1 MGYNGQPEPE
11 PTPQSI
17 IYAAPSDRVREEAP
31 APVLD
36 EDDDHIWS
44 DDAEDEERAL
54 NVWVI
59 GRWR

>member
-17 IYAAPSDRVREEAP
+17 IYAAASDRVREEAP

-36 EDDDHIWS
+36 EDDDH
-44 DDAEDEERAL
+44 L
-54 NVWVI
+54 
-59 GRWR
+59 